1 MKVIPMRDLKAPG
14 TNAAPNPV
22 PPGPGSNAVQII
34 TAVSMTIGRGR
45 LARAVIGAARL
56 TASDRVVDIGCGP
69 GTAVRRAARVAA
81 SGTGIDPSPLMLR
94 LARWIS
100 RVRRSANVSWL
111 QGPAERL
118 PLPDGEASVAWAIS
132 SAHHWEDRAAGI
144 REARRVLTADGR
156 LVVAERLARQGARG
170 HAAHGLSRD
179 QADDLAAQLAAA
191 GFLEV
196 RVETCRAGH
205 RNLVIVQGRTGSA
218 G

>member
-1 MKVIPMRDLKAPG
+1 MKVVSMRDLKAPG

-22 PPGPGSNAVQII
+22 PPGPGGKAVQII

-111 QGPAERL
+111 QGSAERL

-144 REARRVLTADGR
+144 REARRVLAADGR

-179 QADDLAAQLAAA
+179 QADDLAGQLAAA

-205 RNLVIVQGRTGSA
+205 RNLVMVQGRTGSA